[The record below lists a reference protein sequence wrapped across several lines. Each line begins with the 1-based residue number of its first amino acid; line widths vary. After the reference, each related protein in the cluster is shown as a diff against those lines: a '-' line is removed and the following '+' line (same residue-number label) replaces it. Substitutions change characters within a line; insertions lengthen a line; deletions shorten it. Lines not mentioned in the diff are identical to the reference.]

1 MTLQREF
8 PYTHQAYHRPLP
20 TDEWTEY
27 DLPLHRAA
35 IDAAA
40 ARISR
45 HIRPTGPVR
54 YRPDVWLKPE
64 SRQMAGS
71 FKMRGAL
78 NALLRYAGRST
89 GVVAASS
96 GNHARAVALAGRLLD
111 LPVTV
116 VLPANALPAKVAA
129 VRALGADVV
138 TEGVTFHNRDGLART
153 IAADLGR
160 PFVHSSDDWDVIHG
174 QGTVAAEVL
183 ADLPEVSTVV
193 VPVGGGGLLAGTALA
208 VKSLRPDVTVIGV
221 EPERA
226 DDAHRSL
233 ATGVLQRLEAPADTV
248 ADGARVVSLG
258 VRPFEIAV
266 TRGLVDDIVTV
277 GEEAI
282 LTALHRIRQDTP
294 VPAEPTAALPMAALL
309 EGRLPAA
316 GPTVLVVSGGNVPP
330 AGQPDDHS
338 NPQEHQG
345 GIRRDT
351 A

>member
-8 PYTHQAYHRPLP
+8 PYIHTTSGPPVLI
-20 TDEWTEY
+20 DEWTEY

-45 HIRPTGPVR
+45 HIRRTEPVR

-64 SRQMAGS
+64 SRQLAGS

-96 GNHARAVALAGRLLD
+96 GNHARAVALAGLLLD
-111 LPVTV
+111 LRVTV
-116 VLPANALPAKVAA
+116 VLPATAIPAKVAA
-129 VRALGADVV
+129 VRALGAEVI
-138 TEGVTFHNRDGLART
+138 TEGVTFHNRDDIARG
-153 IAADLGR
+153 IAADRGR

-174 QGTVAAEVL
+174 QGTVAAEIL
-183 ADLPEVSTVV
+183 ADLPEVRTVV

-208 VKSLRPDVTVIGV
+208 VKSLRPEVTVIGV

-226 DDAHRSL
+226 DDARRSL
-233 ATGVLQRLEAPADTV
+233 VTGVLQRLEAPADTV

-258 VRPFEIAV
+258 KRPFEIAV

-282 LTALHRIRQDTP
+282 LAALDHIRQDTR

-309 EGRLPAA
+309 EGRLPSA

-330 AGQPDDHS
+330 AARPGR
-338 NPQEHQG
+338 
-345 GIRRDT
+345 RRDHDDQGDT
-351 A
+351 RHDDA